1 MSVTMWLINGALAI
15 VAAGYWCCAWF
26 GKCGLKKLSVYTKQ
40 LLRASDMLK
49 KSQYEKNEELFV
61 DQPAKDLFEEYES
74 EVKKISRTEGAVEFC
89 DIGDYFNQGYI
100 DVVVNRRFC
109 DQVSGAMT
117 ALGMLGTFLGLTL
130 GLNNFDQST
139 TESIVESINSLM
151 RGMYTAF
158 LTSIV
163 GIVLSLLF
171 SALYKRLCTQAQY
184 AQDDFVTQYRSHV
197 LSNGKADAVNQML
210 GYQKEQTKQL
220 QLFADNVSGQISESI
235 TEAISPMLQHME
247 HCMEEFTNYAAAQ
260 QKEGLDRVV
269 EYFLT
274 SMNASLGNQFD
285 ELSTTM
291 KGLNDWQK
299 EAAERTKELTEKLCS
314 SALNVDQVNIQLQKS
329 IEDISAYVEKLKGFQ
344 EAVEKHQEMVQ
355 QQTEKQHEI
364 SEAQEEC
371 LGKIQQHDA
380 DIQIVLDKASSQLE
394 MLEEATNH
402 VNDLSREQQEL
413 LIQSAQTATKDIS
426 EAVKQVYSANESFVA
441 EVKTQMDQL
450 NAEMQAHTDG
460 MKTAVESLIGSTE
473 KQVEQLSAG
482 VQKQAEKMQQ
492 IADDYAASTKEQG
505 EAFEEAMVQ
514 QLQAVVSEM
523 EKTCDE
529 TTKHATQQMNE
540 SHAAIENDIRAIH
553 ELTKVLSEDLENAA
567 KKFAVETKNLDTGL
581 ENSLNR
587 TFDLFDRDLS
597 NIAQHLSGTIS
608 EMREITEAIP
618 KVLSETEQ
626 AHLDAMDHLTKT
638 TTAVAEKIEKT
649 YTRLDALYQEV
660 DNKKTEMSE

>member
-1 MSVTMWLINGALAI
+1 M
-15 VAAGYWCCAWF
+15 
-26 GKCGLKKLSVYTKQ
+26 
-40 LLRASDMLK
+40 
-49 KSQYEKNEELFV
+49 
-61 DQPAKDLFEEYES
+61 
-74 EVKKISRTEGAVEFC
+74 
-89 DIGDYFNQGYI
+89 
-100 DVVVNRRFC
+100 
-109 DQVSGAMT
+109 
-117 ALGMLGTFLGLTL
+117 
-130 GLNNFDQST
+130 
-139 TESIVESINSLM
+139 
-151 RGMYTAF
+151 
-158 LTSIV
+158 
-163 GIVLSLLF
+163 
-171 SALYKRLCTQAQY
+171 
-184 AQDDFVTQYRSHV
+184 
-197 LSNGKADAVNQML
+197 
-210 GYQKEQTKQL
+210 
-220 QLFADNVSGQISESI
+220 
-235 TEAISPMLQHME
+235 
-247 HCMEEFTNYAAAQ
+247 
-260 QKEGLDRVV
+260 
-269 EYFLT
+269 
-274 SMNASLGNQFD
+274 
-285 ELSTTM
+285 
-291 KGLNDWQK
+291 
-299 EAAERTKELTEKLCS
+299 
-314 SALNVDQVNIQLQKS
+314 
-329 IEDISAYVEKLKGFQ
+329 
-344 EAVEKHQEMVQ
+344 
-355 QQTEKQHEI
+355 
-364 SEAQEEC
+364 
-371 LGKIQQHDA
+371 
-380 DIQIVLDKASSQLE
+380 
-394 MLEEATNH
+394 
-402 VNDLSREQQEL
+402 
-413 LIQSAQTATKDIS
+413 
-426 EAVKQVYSANESFVA
+426 YSANESFVA

-553 ELTKVLSEDLENAA
+553 ESTKVLSEDLENAA